1 MSKEDTFTPP
11 LIYRLFFLYIEPI
24 SALLGAFYACFLPQT
39 YLDLLSPN
47 ANLAVHTSSTS
58 QITTP
63 TLSSLYQLA
72 NLYLL
77 FAINEHFVLSSST
90 SLRTWRV
97 LLFGLLIA
105 DFGHLATMIPLAAE
119 KGWAEVFVNF
129 WEWNAMEWG
138 GVGFVYAGALSRIL
152 FLLGLG
158 VQPERETETGIKEE

>member
-1 MSKEDTFTPP
+1 MGYEQGFTAAAY
-11 LIYRLFFLYIEPI
+11 YRLFFIYIEPI
-24 SALLGAFYACFLPQT
+24 SALVGSYYAAGEPSY
-39 YLDLLSPN
+39 YLSLLS
-47 ANLAVHTSSTS
+47 AKGVYKHLHLLEV
-58 QITTP
+58 P
-63 TLSSLYQLA
+63 TLISLYQLS
-72 NLYLL
+72 NLYML
-77 FAINEHFVLSSST
+77 FAFNEHFVLSSTS
-90 SLRTWRV
+90 SLRTWRA
-97 LLFGLLIA
+97 LLFCLLIA